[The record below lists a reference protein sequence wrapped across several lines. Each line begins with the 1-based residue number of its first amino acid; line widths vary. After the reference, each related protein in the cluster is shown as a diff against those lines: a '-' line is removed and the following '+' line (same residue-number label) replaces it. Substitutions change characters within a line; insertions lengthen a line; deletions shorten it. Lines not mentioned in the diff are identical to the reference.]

1 MSNWE
6 QSIGVWLAIAT
17 GVVTGLGTMFAIWR
31 EWQKFRQNQV
41 ARLNSAA
48 IVAVRRTEAAVV
60 RPLLTLR
67 MMDAVNR
74 FVQELPQTEQNRFRS
89 LLFCELYSLLRLSEE
104 EKGLAK
110 KTATNHLVDLL
121 RSMPCPP
128 IQLKTD
134 TQLKRHWHAIKEE
147 IETAYSARP
156 RSGVELLRQMA
167 NFCGSPHAP
176 IV

>member
-31 EWQKFRQNQV
+31 EWQQFRQNQV

-74 FVQELPQTEQNRFRS
+74 FVQEHPQTEQNRFRF
-89 LLFCELYSLLRLSEE
+89 LLFCEWYSLLRLSEE
-104 EKGLAK
+104 KRGWLKKPPLA
-110 KTATNHLVDLL
+110 TLYIFFAQCNAH
-121 RSMPCPP
+121 P
-128 IQLKTD
+128 
-134 TQLKRHWHAIKEE
+134 
-147 IETAYSARP
+147 YS
-156 RSGVELLRQMA
+156 
-167 NFCGSPHAP
+167 
-176 IV
+176 